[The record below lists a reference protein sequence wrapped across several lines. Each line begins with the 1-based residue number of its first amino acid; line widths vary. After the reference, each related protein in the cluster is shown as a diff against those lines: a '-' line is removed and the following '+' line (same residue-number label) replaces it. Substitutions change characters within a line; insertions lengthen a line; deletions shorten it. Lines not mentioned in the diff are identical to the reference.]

1 LRFDSISNVKAQSSK
16 EFSNSKAQKW
26 DFDIL
31 AFVIHLTFGFWHLDL
46 RCDLPECTSAID
58 ILKRTD
64 EMKAIQSIPLQ
75 QIDSLDETFSVN
87 YLPDLQK
94 LRSSIEEAGLIQPVL
109 LRKKSGGYQMI
120 CGFRRISVMKEL
132 GKSEIESRVFE
143 EREMDEFQLFSLSL
157 HENLTT
163 RGFNAVEK
171 AIALDKLIHRF
182 QVHPAFVIDT
192 FLPSFFLEPNEKI
205 LNTYLSLAR
214 MEDEIKTY
222 VLKEEVSRSNV
233 RKLSALTPD
242 DRMAIFSLI
251 SRLKL
256 GENRLREVLTLLGE
270 ISRRNQSTEKD
281 IVRRPEIQEIL
292 SQKEL
297 TPSQKT
303 DRVKKVLT
311 DLRYPKLN
319 QLEKAFEKKRKGL
332 NLPSKISLQHSPFFE
347 RKGLKVEFQFETM
360 EEYQSILS
368 ALSVLPE
375 KEAFRLML
383 QKD

>member
-1 LRFDSISNVKAQSSK
+1 MKTI
-16 EFSNSKAQKW
+16 QK
-26 DFDIL
+26 
-31 AFVIHLTFGFWHLDL
+31 
-46 RCDLPECTSAID
+46 
-58 ILKRTD
+58 
-64 EMKAIQSIPLQ
+64 IPLQ
-75 QIDSLDETFSVN
+75 QIDLLDDTFSIN

-94 LRSSIEEAGLIQPVL
+94 LRSSIEEIGLIQPVL
-109 LRKKSGGYQMI
+109 LKKKSGGHQII

-143 EREMDEFQLFSLSL
+143 EKEMDEFQLFSVSL

-182 QVHPAFVIDT
+182 QIHPTAVIKT
-192 FLPSFFLEPNEKI
+192 FLPFFSLEPNEKI
-205 LNTYLSLAR
+205 LNTYLSLAQ

-222 VLKEEVSRSNV
+222 VLKEEVSRSNI
-233 RKLSALTPD
+233 RRLSTLTPD

-256 GENRLREVLTLLGE
+256 GENRLREVLTFLEE
-270 ISRRNQSTEKD
+270 ISRRNQCKEKD
-281 IVRRPEIQEIL
+281 IVQRSEIQAIL

-303 DRVKKVLT
+303 ERIKKVLT

-319 QLEKAFEKKRKGL
+319 QMEKEFEKKRRDL
-332 NLPSKISLQHSPFFE
+332 NLPFNISLHPSPFFE
-347 RKGLKVEFQFETM
+347 RRGLKIEFQFETT
-360 EEYQSILS
+360 EEYRSSLTFYPPLQSRRNLT
-368 ALSVLPE
+368 
-375 KEAFRLML
+375 K
-383 QKD
+383 